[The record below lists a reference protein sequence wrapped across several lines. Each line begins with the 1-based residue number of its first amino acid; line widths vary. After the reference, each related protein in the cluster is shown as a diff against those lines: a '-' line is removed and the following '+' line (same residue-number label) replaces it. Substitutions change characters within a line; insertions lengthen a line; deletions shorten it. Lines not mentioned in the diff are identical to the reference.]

1 MKLYLHLL
9 SLIPPPVKITL
20 EMGSLMDGMFLGR
33 FVEELSFDA
42 FHIMTSASRV
52 IRLVL
57 SLSLTPPVCKY
68 LIDLCFTL
76 IIYY

>member
-1 MKLYLHLL
+1 MKFYLHLL
-9 SLIPPPVKITL
+9 SHPPPPPIRL
-20 EMGSLMDGMFLGR
+20 LLRWALMDGMFSGR

-42 FHIMTSASRV
+42 FHIMTSASCV

-57 SLSLTPPVCKY
+57 SLSLTPPVRKY
-68 LIDLCFTL
+68 LIHLCFTL